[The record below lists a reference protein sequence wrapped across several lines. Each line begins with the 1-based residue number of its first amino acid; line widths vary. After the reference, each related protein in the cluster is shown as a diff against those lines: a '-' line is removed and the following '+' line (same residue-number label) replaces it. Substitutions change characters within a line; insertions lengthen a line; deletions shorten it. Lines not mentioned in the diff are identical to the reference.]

1 MQSHEERADEML
13 RLMGGALSLPMQQTV
28 VRRLIMAEDA
38 VVEYMALVKRLNEN
52 IKYLLDEQAQR
63 RVEAERYRDE
73 IGRLSDWALRAYT
86 FIQASPCHCGSA
98 DECEAHTLIFE
109 YQQPAVAKE
118 D

>member
-38 VVEYMALVKRLNEN
+38 VVEYTELVKKLNEN
-52 IKYLLDEQAQR
+52 IKYLLGEQAQQ

-73 IGRLSDWALRAYT
+73 IDRLSEWSLRAYT

-98 DECEAHTLIFE
+98 DECDAHSLILE
-109 YQQPAVAKE
+109 YQQPS
-118 D
+118 